1 MYFVL
6 VDAYSKYPEVIKM
19 NSMTSTATIRALRE
33 IFSRH
38 GLPKS
43 IVSDNGTQFTSA
55 EFQTFCEMNGIA
67 HITTAVYKPS
77 TNGQCERVVQIVKSA
92 LKQARLSGE
101 NSDITLPAFL
111 LRYRITP
118 HTTTGQSPSMLLY
131 GRQLRTRLDL
141 IRLSVSDNVS
151 QKQQKMMDKSS
162 KKCRSFQVGDKVR
175 TRTFSVK
182 GTGWIEGEITEV
194 LGNRHYTVKAGSKSL
209 KRHIDQIISRMSY
222 SDATPDHADIVIPV
236 VPILLIL

>member
-6 VDAYSKYPEVIKM
+6 VDACSKYSEVIKM
-19 NSMTSTATIRALRE
+19 NSITSIATIRALRE

-43 IVSDNGTQFTSA
+43 IVSENGTQFTSA

-77 TNGQCERVVQIVKSA
+77 TNGECKRVVQIVKSA

-101 NSDITLPAFL
+101 NSDITFPTFL

-118 HTTTGQSPSMLLY
+118 HTTTGQSPSMLFY

-141 IRLSVSDNVS
+141 IRPSVSDNVT
-151 QKQQKMMDKSS
+151 QKQQKMMDK
-162 KKCRSFQVGDKVR
+162 CYFCLNTQM
-175 TRTFSVK
+175 
-182 GTGWIEGEITEV
+182 
-194 LGNRHYTVKAGSKSL
+194 
-209 KRHIDQIISRMSY
+209 QIIPSGR
-222 SDATPDHADIVIPV
+222 
-236 VPILLIL
+236 

>member
-1 MYFVL
+1 MKALARSYIWWPNLDESIEDMVQDCSICQSMRNQPAKAPYHPWTFPTAPWTRLHIDFLGPVNGSMYFVL
-6 VDAYSKYPEVIKM
+6 VDAYSKCPEVIKM
-19 NSMTSTATIRALRE
+19 NSITSTATIRALRE

-55 EFQTFCEMNGIA
+55 EFQTFC
-67 HITTAVYKPS
+67 
-77 TNGQCERVVQIVKSA
+77 GQCERVVQIVKSA

-141 IRLSVSDNVS
+141 IRPSVSDNVT
-151 QKQQKMMDKSS
+151 QKQ
-162 KKCRSFQVGDKVR
+162 
-175 TRTFSVK
+175 
-182 GTGWIEGEITEV
+182 
-194 LGNRHYTVKAGSKSL
+194 
-209 KRHIDQIISRMSY
+209 
-222 SDATPDHADIVIPV
+222 
-236 VPILLIL
+236 

>member
-1 MYFVL
+1 MVNGSMYFVL

-19 NSMTSTATIRALRE
+19 NSITSTATIRALRE

-118 HTTTGQSPSMLLY
+118 LDNHLPCCSME
-131 GRQLRTRLDL
+131 
-141 IRLSVSDNVS
+141 DNFV
-151 QKQQKMMDKSS
+151 
-162 KKCRSFQVGDKVR
+162 
-175 TRTFSVK
+175 
-182 GTGWIEGEITEV
+182 
-194 LGNRHYTVKAGSKSL
+194 
-209 KRHIDQIISRMSY
+209 
-222 SDATPDHADIVIPV
+222 PV
-236 VPILLIL
+236 WT